1 MQKSLKTTSSISSMP
16 TLPVILPM
24 CLMAI
29 LNSSAARSN
38 TKSASSGTEVKSS
51 EHRKGEEGGEEGER
65 EQNNFVLIHNKTALY
80 NRVK

>member
-38 TKSASSGTEVKSS
+38 TKSASSGTEVRSS
-51 EHRKGEEGGEEGER
+51 EHGKGEKWRRGGREERRRKEGER
-65 EQNNFVLIHNKTALY
+65 KV
-80 NRVK
+80 

>member
-51 EHRKGEEGGEEGER
+51 EHRKGEEGGRKER
-65 EQNNFVLIHNKTALY
+65 EKYNKIILS
-80 NRVK
+80 